1 MSPVEVTWLGQSGYA
16 IRGQHGETC
25 LIDPYLSEY
34 VKEELGV
41 PRVAPIVLDPASAVA
56 DVVVATHWHPDH
68 LDRRTCVPLALGNP
82 GLTFVG
88 PPGNTSRLS
97 GWGIPPERIRTL
109 ERGDSLTVGAFT
121 FHATFARHDVPG
133 WLAEDAIGVVVE
145 IAGVRIFHSGDTE
158 YDSRVLAARAL
169 GPLDLGLFVTNGSG
183 GNMNA
188 LEAALL
194 AHQLA
199 PAVAIPNH
207 YGMWEP
213 EGYGPDATIDPQTFV
228 VVCARLGGPP
238 TRVLDLGETIEV
250 PPARRP

>member
-1 MSPVEVTWLGQSGYA
+1 MSPVEITWLGQSGYA
-16 IRGQHGETC
+16 IRAPGGETC
-25 LIDPYLSEY
+25 LLDPYLSEY

-56 DVVVATHWHPDH
+56 NVLVATHWHPDH

-88 PPGNTSRLS
+88 PPSNTSRLS
-97 GWGIPPERIRTL
+97 GWGVAPERIRPL

-145 IAGVRIFHSGDTE
+145 VGGVRIFHSGDTE

-169 GPLDLGLFVTNGSG
+169 GPLDVGLFVTNGSG

-207 YGMWEP
+207 YGMWAP
-213 EGYGPDATIDPQTFV
+213 EGYGPDATIDPQMFV
-228 VVCARLGGPP
+228 DACARLGGPP
-238 TRVLDLGETIEV
+238 TRVLELGETVEV
-250 PPARRP
+250 PPPGRA